1 MGTTTAPTSLLCG
14 EDKERSRVKATATI
28 TEWQALSLH
37 PLLADAIH
45 QILNCLSV
53 NGQVVIFYIHSLFRR
68 FVLTKLRVIPKG
80 ALSEFGDLEKMYVPD
95 NEVCECLRVRAVA
108 SNHIE
113 HDALC
118 LVRSHTTFCTSSHF
132 ASSTYAWFLN
142 SNVESFRVWPLK

>member
-1 MGTTTAPTSLLCG
+1 MGMTTAPTSLLCG
-14 EDKERSRVKATATI
+14 EDKERSRVKAIATI

-80 ALSEFGDLEKMYVPD
+80 AFSEFGDLEKMYVPD
-95 NEVCECLRVRAVA
+95 KAVCECLRVWAVA
-108 SNHIE
+108 S
-113 HDALC
+113 D
-118 LVRSHTTFCTSSHF
+118 HT
-132 ASSTYAWFLN
+132 
-142 SNVESFRVWPLK
+142 